1 MILHELL
8 MEENRYE
15 KIIKKVLKIKI
26 AAASVIALLIIALV
40 IAGLIIFVPKSIK
53 DTGLYYNDKGETV
66 TVSVNVRYHKGIKD
80 SYYTGEVIVDGTTYR
95 SVYDLYHTKNR
106 LFVIENDYALTAF
119 KNILSLTDFSDGDR
133 TVRIIT
139 ILKNGKSES
148 YIGPAADYG
157 EIQSEFGTEAIESES
172 TQENKKI
179 YYIYDNNSPAVSY
192 EFDTINL
199 YEDRE
204 AECITKVVNPTETVE
219 IEYTNYGSVIS
230 PFPKWITVNG
240 NKLEYD
246 LKYYDSHSYVKS
258 YCMGFTYKGEHYNF
272 LQKNGNISGIEK
284 DGEPIVYY
292 SYGSDRFKDE
302 VTGVF
307 SKNECGDWVLNSD
320 ESFIGNINKIRGSF
334 VTDEVHIY
342 DDETGFY
349 IDSYSPA
356 GSSQSVY
363 SYMTTE
369 YGLPS
374 EVEFTGG
381 RYELVRRNETES
393 GNDIAVQTV
402 DAGTVYYSSDYFNEL
417 LLPEYDKLENE
428 EYQAGEEKNNVQFSI
443 IYDENLNE
451 YTKGQIGVEYV
462 SRFGLTYVY
471 QFEDLCLM
479 YNEKEIIIN
488 KDGQEY
494 RLPYDLS
501 NPDSPILPV
510 YYIYRLENDKN
521 GTMDIAIKTGEENSI
536 LIDVSEMSIVK
547 QPTE

>member
-1 MILHELL
+1 MK
-8 MEENRYE
+8 

-53 DTGLYYNDKGETV
+53 DTGLYYNDKGEAV

-381 RYELVRRNETES
+381 RYELVRQNETES

-417 LLPEYDKLENE
+417 LLPEYDKLGNE
-428 EYQAGEEKNNVQFSI
+428 EYQAGEEKNDVQFSI

-521 GTMDIAIKTGEENSI
+521 GTMDIAIKTGEENSA
-536 LIDVSEMSIVK
+536 LIDISEMSIVK

>member
-8 MEENRYE
+8 TEENRYE
-15 KIIKKVLKIKI
+15 KNNKKVLKIKI

-246 LKYYDSHSYVKS
+246 LKYYDSHFYVKS

-284 DGEPIVYY
+284 DGEPLVYY

-428 EYQAGEEKNNVQFSI
+428 EYQAGEEKNDVQFSI

-451 YTKGQIGVEYV
+451 YTKGQLGVEYV

>member
-1 MILHELL
+1 M
-8 MEENRYE
+8 E

-53 DTGLYYNDKGETV
+53 DTGLYYNDKGEAV

-451 YTKGQIGVEYV
+451 YTKGQLGVEYV

>member
-1 MILHELL
+1 MK
-8 MEENRYE
+8 

-53 DTGLYYNDKGETV
+53 DTGLYYNDKGEAV

-133 TVRIIT
+133 TVRMIT

-179 YYIYDNNSPAVSY
+179 YYIYDNNSLAVSY

-204 AECITKVVNPTETVE
+204 AECITKVVNQTETVE

-381 RYELVRRNETES
+381 RYELVRQNETES
-393 GNDIAVQTV
+393 GNDIVVQTV

-451 YTKGQIGVEYV
+451 YTKGQLGVEYV

>member
-1 MILHELL
+1 MK
-8 MEENRYE
+8 

-53 DTGLYYNDKGETV
+53 DTGLYYNDKGEAV

-80 SYYTGEVIVDGTTYR
+80 IYYTGEVIVDGTTYR

-133 TVRIIT
+133 TVRMIT

-258 YCMGFTYKGEHYNF
+258 YCMGFTYKDEHYNF

-284 DGEPIVYY
+284 DGETIVYY

-428 EYQAGEEKNNVQFSI
+428 EYQAGEEKNDVQFSI

>member
-1 MILHELL
+1 MK
-8 MEENRYE
+8 

-53 DTGLYYNDKGETV
+53 DTGLYYNDKGEAV

-172 TQENKKI
+172 AQENKKI

-258 YCMGFTYKGEHYNF
+258 YCMGFTYKGEHYSF

-307 SKNECGDWVLNSD
+307 SKNECGDWALNSD

-451 YTKGQIGVEYV
+451 YTKGQLGVEYV

>member
-1 MILHELL
+1 M
-8 MEENRYE
+8 E

-53 DTGLYYNDKGETV
+53 DTGLYYNDKGEAV

-258 YCMGFTYKGEHYNF
+258 YCMGFTYKDEHYNF

-284 DGEPIVYY
+284 DGETIVYY

-393 GNDIAVQTV
+393 GNDIAVQTE

-451 YTKGQIGVEYV
+451 YTKGQLGVEYV

-521 GTMDIAIKTGEENSI
+521 GTMDIAIKTGEENSA
-536 LIDVSEMSIVK
+536 LIDISEMSIVK

>member
-1 MILHELL
+1 MK
-8 MEENRYE
+8 

-53 DTGLYYNDKGETV
+53 DTGLYYNDKGEAV

-204 AECITKVVNPTETVE
+204 AECITKVVNQTETVE

-246 LKYYDSHSYVKS
+246 LKYYDSHSCVKS

-381 RYELVRRNETES
+381 RYELVRQNETES

-451 YTKGQIGVEYV
+451 YTKGQLGVEYV

>member
-1 MILHELL
+1 MK
-8 MEENRYE
+8 

-53 DTGLYYNDKGETV
+53 DTGLYYNDKGEAV

-133 TVRIIT
+133 TVRMIT

-510 YYIYRLENDKN
+510 HYIYRLENDKN

>member
-1 MILHELL
+1 MK
-8 MEENRYE
+8 

-53 DTGLYYNDKGETV
+53 DTGLYYNDKGEAV

-284 DGEPIVYY
+284 DGESIVYY

-381 RYELVRRNETES
+381 RYELVRQNETES

-521 GTMDIAIKTGEENSI
+521 GTMDIAIKTGEENSA
-536 LIDVSEMSIVK
+536 LIDISEMSIVK

>member
-1 MILHELL
+1 MK
-8 MEENRYE
+8 

-53 DTGLYYNDKGETV
+53 DTGLYYNDKGEAV

-302 VTGVF
+302 VTDVF

-381 RYELVRRNETES
+381 RYELVRQNETES

-451 YTKGQIGVEYV
+451 YTKGQLGVEYV

-521 GTMDIAIKTGEENSI
+521 GTMDIAIKTGEENSA
-536 LIDVSEMSIVK
+536 LIDISEMSIVK

>member
-1 MILHELL
+1 MK
-8 MEENRYE
+8 

-53 DTGLYYNDKGETV
+53 DTGLYYNDKGEAV

-471 QFEDLCLM
+471 QFEDLCLL

-521 GTMDIAIKTGEENSI
+521 GTMDIAIKTGEENST

>member
-1 MILHELL
+1 M
-8 MEENRYE
+8 E

-53 DTGLYYNDKGETV
+53 DTGLYYNDKGEAV

-179 YYIYDNNSPAVSY
+179 YYIYDNNSLAVSY

-240 NKLEYD
+240 NKLGYD

-356 GSSQSVY
+356 GLSQSVY

-381 RYELVRRNETES
+381 RYELVRQNETES

-451 YTKGQIGVEYV
+451 YTKGQLGVEYV

>member
-1 MILHELL
+1 MK
-8 MEENRYE
+8 

-53 DTGLYYNDKGETV
+53 DTGLYYNDKGEAV

-133 TVRIIT
+133 TVRMIT

-428 EYQAGEEKNNVQFSI
+428 EYQAGEEKNDVQFSI

>member
-1 MILHELL
+1 MK
-8 MEENRYE
+8 

-53 DTGLYYNDKGETV
+53 DTGLYYNDKGEAV

-451 YTKGQIGVEYV
+451 YTKGQLGVEYV

>member
-1 MILHELL
+1 MK
-8 MEENRYE
+8 

-53 DTGLYYNDKGETV
+53 DTGLYYNDKGEAV

-133 TVRIIT
+133 TVRMIT

-292 SYGSDRFKDE
+292 SYGSDRFKDK

-381 RYELVRRNETES
+381 RYELVRQNETES

-428 EYQAGEEKNNVQFSI
+428 EYQAGEEKNDVQFSI

-521 GTMDIAIKTGEENSI
+521 GTMDIAIKTGEENSA
-536 LIDVSEMSIVK
+536 LIDISEMSIVK

>member
-1 MILHELL
+1 MK
-8 MEENRYE
+8 

-53 DTGLYYNDKGETV
+53 DTGLYYNDKGEAV

-204 AECITKVVNPTETVE
+204 AECITKVVNPTEIVE

-381 RYELVRRNETES
+381 RYELVRQNETES

-451 YTKGQIGVEYV
+451 YTKGQLGVEYV

>member
-1 MILHELL
+1 MK
-8 MEENRYE
+8 

-26 AAASVIALLIIALV
+26 AAASVIALLIITLV

-53 DTGLYYNDKGETV
+53 DTGLYYNDKGEAV

-258 YCMGFTYKGEHYNF
+258 YCMGFTYKGEHYSF

-292 SYGSDRFKDE
+292 SYGSDRFKDK

-381 RYELVRRNETES
+381 RYELVRQNETES

-402 DAGTVYYSSDYFNEL
+402 DAGTVYYSSDYFNKL

-428 EYQAGEEKNNVQFSI
+428 EYQAGEEKNDVQFSI

-521 GTMDIAIKTGEENSI
+521 GTMDIAIKTGEEDSA
-536 LIDVSEMSIVK
+536 LIDISEMSIVK

>member
-1 MILHELL
+1 MK
-8 MEENRYE
+8 

-26 AAASVIALLIIALV
+26 AAASVIALLIITLV

-53 DTGLYYNDKGETV
+53 DTGLYYNDKGEAV

-133 TVRIIT
+133 PVRIIT

-402 DAGTVYYSSDYFNEL
+402 DAGTVYYSSDYFNKL

-428 EYQAGEEKNNVQFSI
+428 EYQAGEEKNDVQFSI

-521 GTMDIAIKTGEENSI
+521 GTMDIAIKTGEEDSA
-536 LIDVSEMSIVK
+536 LIDISEMSIVK

>member
-1 MILHELL
+1 MK
-8 MEENRYE
+8 

-53 DTGLYYNDKGETV
+53 DTGLYYNDKGEAV

-133 TVRIIT
+133 IVRIIT

-284 DGEPIVYY
+284 DGEPLVYY

-451 YTKGQIGVEYV
+451 YTKGQLGVEYV

-521 GTMDIAIKTGEENSI
+521 GTMDIAIKTGEENSA

>member
-1 MILHELL
+1 MK
-8 MEENRYE
+8 

-26 AAASVIALLIIALV
+26 AAASVIALLIITLV

-53 DTGLYYNDKGETV
+53 DTGLYYNDKGEAV

-258 YCMGFTYKGEHYNF
+258 YCMGFTYKGEHYSF

-292 SYGSDRFKDE
+292 SYGSDRFKDK

-402 DAGTVYYSSDYFNEL
+402 DAGTVYYSSDYFNKL

-521 GTMDIAIKTGEENSI
+521 GTMDIAIKTGEEDSA
-536 LIDVSEMSIVK
+536 LIDISEMSIVK

>member
-1 MILHELL
+1 MK
-8 MEENRYE
+8 

-26 AAASVIALLIIALV
+26 AAASVIALLIIVLV

-66 TVSVNVRYHKGIKD
+66 TVSVNVRYHKGIKN

-521 GTMDIAIKTGEENSI
+521 GTMDIAIKTGEENSA
-536 LIDVSEMSIVK
+536 LIDISEMSIVK

>member
-1 MILHELL
+1 MK
-8 MEENRYE
+8 

-66 TVSVNVRYHKGIKD
+66 TVSVNVRYHKGIKN

-320 ESFIGNINKIRGSF
+320 ESFIRNINKIRGSF

-521 GTMDIAIKTGEENSI
+521 GTMDIAIKTGEENSA
-536 LIDVSEMSIVK
+536 LIDISEMSIVK

>member
-1 MILHELL
+1 MK
-8 MEENRYE
+8 

-53 DTGLYYNDKGETV
+53 DTGLYYNDKGEAV

-133 TVRIIT
+133 TVRMIT

-258 YCMGFTYKGEHYNF
+258 YCMGFTYKGEHYSF

-292 SYGSDRFKDE
+292 SYGSDRFKDK

-381 RYELVRRNETES
+381 RYELVRQNETES

-451 YTKGQIGVEYV
+451 YTKGQLGVEYV

-521 GTMDIAIKTGEENSI
+521 GTMDIAIKTGEENSA
-536 LIDVSEMSIVK
+536 LIDISEMSIVK

>member
-1 MILHELL
+1 MK
-8 MEENRYE
+8 

-521 GTMDIAIKTGEENSI
+521 GTMDIAIKTGEENSA
-536 LIDVSEMSIVK
+536 LIDISEMSIVK

>member
-1 MILHELL
+1 MK
-8 MEENRYE
+8 

-53 DTGLYYNDKGETV
+53 DTGLYYNDKGEAV

-258 YCMGFTYKGEHYNF
+258 YCMGFTYKGEHYSF
-272 LQKNGNISGIEK
+272 LQKNGNISGMEK

-292 SYGSDRFKDE
+292 SYGSDRFKDK

-381 RYELVRRNETES
+381 RYELVRQNETES

-521 GTMDIAIKTGEENSI
+521 GTMDIAIKTGEENSA

>member
-1 MILHELL
+1 MK
-8 MEENRYE
+8 

-53 DTGLYYNDKGETV
+53 DTGFYYNDKGEAV

-179 YYIYDNNSPAVSY
+179 YYIYDNNSLAVSY

-402 DAGTVYYSSDYFNEL
+402 DAGTVYYSSDYFNKL

-428 EYQAGEEKNNVQFSI
+428 EYQAGEEKNDVQFSI

-451 YTKGQIGVEYV
+451 YTKGQLGVEYV

-521 GTMDIAIKTGEENSI
+521 GTMDIVIKTGEENSA
-536 LIDVSEMSIVK
+536 LIDISEMSIVK

>member
-1 MILHELL
+1 MK
-8 MEENRYE
+8 
-15 KIIKKVLKIKI
+15 KIIKKVLKIKF

-53 DTGLYYNDKGETV
+53 DTGLYYNDKGEAV
-66 TVSVNVRYHKGIKD
+66 TVSVNVRYHRGIKD

-172 TQENKKI
+172 AQENKKI

-204 AECITKVVNPTETVE
+204 AKCITKVVNPTETVE

-258 YCMGFTYKGEHYNF
+258 YCMGFTYKGEHYSF

-451 YTKGQIGVEYV
+451 YTKGQLGVEYV

-521 GTMDIAIKTGEENSI
+521 GTMDIAIKTGEENSA

>member
-15 KIIKKVLKIKI
+15 KNNKKVLKIKI

-53 DTGLYYNDKGETV
+53 DTGLYYNDKGEAV

-284 DGEPIVYY
+284 DGETIVYY

-417 LLPEYDKLENE
+417 LLPEYDKLEDE

-451 YTKGQIGVEYV
+451 YTKGQLGVEYV

-521 GTMDIAIKTGEENSI
+521 GTMDIAIKTGEENSA
-536 LIDVSEMSIVK
+536 LIDISEMSIVK

>member
-8 MEENRYE
+8 TEENRYE
-15 KIIKKVLKIKI
+15 KNNKKVLKIKI

-428 EYQAGEEKNNVQFSI
+428 EYQAGEEKNDVQFSI

-451 YTKGQIGVEYV
+451 YTKGQLGVEYV

>member
-1 MILHELL
+1 MK
-8 MEENRYE
+8 

-53 DTGLYYNDKGETV
+53 DTGLYYNDKGEAV

-172 TQENKKI
+172 AQENKKI

-258 YCMGFTYKGEHYNF
+258 YCMGFTYKGEHYSF

-307 SKNECGDWVLNSD
+307 SKNECGDWALNSD

>member
-1 MILHELL
+1 MK
-8 MEENRYE
+8 

-381 RYELVRRNETES
+381 RYEFVRRNETES

-451 YTKGQIGVEYV
+451 YTKGQLGVEYV

-521 GTMDIAIKTGEENSI
+521 GTMDIAIKTGEENSA
-536 LIDVSEMSIVK
+536 LIDISEMSIVK

>member
-1 MILHELL
+1 MK
-8 MEENRYE
+8 

-53 DTGLYYNDKGETV
+53 DTGLYYNDKGEAV

-133 TVRIIT
+133 TVRMIT

-258 YCMGFTYKGEHYNF
+258 YCMGFTYKDEHYNF

-284 DGEPIVYY
+284 DGETIVYY

-428 EYQAGEEKNNVQFSI
+428 EYQAGEEKNDVQFSI

>member
-1 MILHELL
+1 MK
-8 MEENRYE
+8 

-53 DTGLYYNDKGETV
+53 DTGLYYNDKGEAV

-80 SYYTGEVIVDGTTYR
+80 SYYTGELIVDGTTYR

-381 RYELVRRNETES
+381 RYELVRQNETES

-402 DAGTVYYSSDYFNEL
+402 DASTVYYSYDYFNEL

-428 EYQAGEEKNNVQFSI
+428 EYQAGEEKNDVQFSI

-451 YTKGQIGVEYV
+451 YTKGQLGVEYV

-521 GTMDIAIKTGEENSI
+521 GTMDMAIKTGEENSA
-536 LIDVSEMSIVK
+536 LIDISEMSIVK

>member
-1 MILHELL
+1 MK
-8 MEENRYE
+8 
-15 KIIKKVLKIKI
+15 KIIKKVLKIKF

-53 DTGLYYNDKGETV
+53 DTGLYYNDKGEAV

-258 YCMGFTYKGEHYNF
+258 YCMGFTYKGEHYSF

-381 RYELVRRNETES
+381 RYELVRQNETES

-402 DAGTVYYSSDYFNEL
+402 DAGTVYYSYDYFNEL

-451 YTKGQIGVEYV
+451 YTKGQNGVEYV

-521 GTMDIAIKTGEENSI
+521 GTMDIAIKTGEENSA
-536 LIDVSEMSIVK
+536 LIDISEMSIVK

>member
-1 MILHELL
+1 MK
-8 MEENRYE
+8 

-53 DTGLYYNDKGETV
+53 DTGLYYNDKGEAV

-381 RYELVRRNETES
+381 RYELVRQNETES

-402 DAGTVYYSSDYFNEL
+402 DAGTVYYSYDYFNEL
-417 LLPEYDKLENE
+417 LLPEYAKLENE
-428 EYQAGEEKNNVQFSI
+428 EYQAGEEKNDVQFSI

-521 GTMDIAIKTGEENSI
+521 GTMDIAIKTGEENSA
-536 LIDVSEMSIVK
+536 LIDISEMSIVK

>member
-1 MILHELL
+1 MK
-8 MEENRYE
+8 

-302 VTGVF
+302 VTDVF
-307 SKNECGDWVLNSD
+307 SKNE
-320 ESFIGNINKIRGSF
+320 
-334 VTDEVHIY
+334 
-342 DDETGFY
+342 
-349 IDSYSPA
+349 
-356 GSSQSVY
+356 SVQHY
-363 SYMTTE
+363 
-369 YGLPS
+369 L
-374 EVEFTGG
+374 
-381 RYELVRRNETES
+381 
-393 GNDIAVQTV
+393 
-402 DAGTVYYSSDYFNEL
+402 
-417 LLPEYDKLENE
+417 
-428 EYQAGEEKNNVQFSI
+428 
-443 IYDENLNE
+443 
-451 YTKGQIGVEYV
+451 
-462 SRFGLTYVY
+462 
-471 QFEDLCLM
+471 
-479 YNEKEIIIN
+479 
-488 KDGQEY
+488 
-494 RLPYDLS
+494 
-501 NPDSPILPV
+501 
-510 YYIYRLENDKN
+510 
-521 GTMDIAIKTGEENSI
+521 
-536 LIDVSEMSIVK
+536 
-547 QPTE
+547 

>member
-1 MILHELL
+1 MK
-8 MEENRYE
+8 

-53 DTGLYYNDKGETV
+53 DTGLYYNDKGEAV

-148 YIGPAADYG
+148 YIGTAADYG

-381 RYELVRRNETES
+381 RYELVRQNETES

-428 EYQAGEEKNNVQFSI
+428 EYQAGEEKNDVQFSI

-521 GTMDIAIKTGEENSI
+521 GTMDIAIKTGEENSA
-536 LIDVSEMSIVK
+536 LIDISEMSIVK

>member
-1 MILHELL
+1 MK
-8 MEENRYE
+8 
-15 KIIKKVLKIKI
+15 KIIKKVLKIKF

-53 DTGLYYNDKGETV
+53 DTGLYYNDKGEAV

-172 TQENKKI
+172 AQENKKI

-204 AECITKVVNPTETVE
+204 AKCITKVVNPTETVE

-246 LKYYDSHSYVKS
+246 LNYYDSHSYVKS
-258 YCMGFTYKGEHYNF
+258 YCMGFTYKGEHYSF

-451 YTKGQIGVEYV
+451 YTKGQLGVEYV

-521 GTMDIAIKTGEENSI
+521 GTMDIAIKTGEENSA

>member
-1 MILHELL
+1 MK
-8 MEENRYE
+8 

-53 DTGLYYNDKGETV
+53 DTGLYYNDKGEAV

-133 TVRIIT
+133 IVRIIT